1 MLYIYTPN
9 LGLEITIF
17 VLGREQGRFRGS
29 REGAR
34 GSKGEQGGAG
44 GSTKGAR
51 GARREREGSTGE
63 HEGSKGARREQGST
77 KGARGRSTRGAA
89 QGSLNWLPRNRL

>member
-1 MLYIYTPN
+1 MEASVWGMLYIYTPN

-34 GSKGEQGGAG
+34 GSKGEQGGA
-44 GSTKGAR
+44 
-51 GARREREGSTGE
+51 
-63 HEGSKGARREQGST
+63 
-77 KGARGRSTRGAA
+77 RGRSTRGAA